1 MTRDGIHT
9 PPVVASSSDTPQ
21 NNSTSNEDNTNYNK
35 SHKNLSIFS
44 QLPSE
49 SIQRSLPPT
58 GIHDKEAEKD
68 PPYIDVLIAGGMGG
82 TIADFLMHSV
92 DTVKTR
98 LQGQPSANPPKYHNM
113 FHAYGTILR
122 EEGVTRGLYSGV
134 APAMTGSL
142 PGTTLYFGTYEY
154 TKRTLT
160 SAGVPDTLAHLAG
173 GSLGDFVASFVYVPS
188 EVLKTRMQLQ
198 GRYNNPSFISGY
210 NYKNTWHALQ
220 MIVKYDGIGALYQGY
235 RATLLRDVP
244 FSALQFA
251 FYEKFKLAAKKWEA
265 RPDGQMSLPVETACG
280 AVAGGLAGF
289 LTTPLD
295 VMKTLLQT
303 QVKKPSGAISTG
315 SSTTTTTQKYYVG
328 IWDGLKWNL
337 KHHGVVSGLFRGVG
351 PRVFWTSLQ
360 SALMFVMYEQAL
372 HLQENLRHFGQWPYG
387 SGSFGSS

>member
-1 MTRDGIHT
+1 
-9 PPVVASSSDTPQ
+9 
-21 NNSTSNEDNTNYNK
+21 
-35 SHKNLSIFS
+35 
-44 QLPSE
+44 
-49 SIQRSLPPT
+49 
-58 GIHDKEAEKD
+58 
-68 PPYIDVLIAGGMGG
+68 MGG
-82 TIADFLMHSV
+82 TIADFIMHSV

-98 LQGQPSANPPKYHNM
+98 LQGQPTANPPKYNNM
-113 FHAYGTILR
+113 FHAYSTILR
-122 EEGVTRGLYSGV
+122 EEGVSRGLYSGL

-160 SAGVPDTLAHLAG
+160 AAGCPDTLAHLAG
-173 GSLGDFVASFVYVPS
+173 GSIGDFFASFIYVPS

-220 MIVKYDGIGALYQGY
+220 MIVKYDGVAALYQGY
-235 RATLLRDVP
+235 RATLMRDVP

-251 FYEKFKLAAKKWEA
+251 FYEKFKVEARKWEA
-265 RPDGQMSLPVETACG
+265 RPDGQMSLHIETACG

-303 QVKKPSGAISTG
+303 QVKKPTSSVRILLFDMAILSIEQLNLTTILLSLSFQATSIATG
-315 SSTTTTTQKYYVG
+315 TVAASNQKYYVG

-337 KHHGVVSGLFRGVG
+337 KHHGVIGGLFRGVG

-360 SALMFVMYEQAL
+360 SAIMFVFYEQAI
-372 HLQENLRHFGQWPYG
+372 HLQENMRHFGHYPYA
-387 SGSFGSS
+387 SS

>member
-1 MTRDGIHT
+1 MSPDGDTTSPAPNTSSPNHSRFLPQLPLAT
-9 PPVVASSSDTPQ
+9 VSQFSAPVAASS
-21 NNSTSNEDNTNYNK
+21 NV
-35 SHKNLSIFS
+35 
-44 QLPSE
+44 
-49 SIQRSLPPT
+49 
-58 GIHDKEAEKD
+58 EAD
-68 PPYIDVLIAGGMGG
+68 PPYIDVLIAGGLGG

-98 LQGQPSANPPKYHNM
+98 LQGQPAVNPPKYHNM

-122 EEGVTRGLYSGV
+122 EEGVVRGLYSGV

-160 SAGVPDTLAHLAG
+160 AAGCPDTIAHLAG
-173 GSLGDFVASFVYVPS
+173 GSLGDFCASFIYVPS

-198 GRYNNPSFISGY
+198 GRYNNPSFVSGY

-220 MIVKYDGIGALYQGY
+220 MIIKHDGASALYQGY
-235 RATLLRDVP
+235 RATLMRDVP

-251 FYEKFKLAAKKWEA
+251 FYEKLKVEAKIWEA
-265 RPDGQMSLPVETACG
+265 RPDGQMSPPVEIACG
-280 AVAGGLAGF
+280 AIAGGMAGF

-303 QVKKPSGAISTG
+303 QVKRPSS
-315 SSTTTTTQKYYVG
+315 SKSTTVPGASTQKYYVG

-337 KHHGVVSGLFRGVG
+337 KHHGVIFGLFRGVG
-351 PRVFWTSLQ
+351 PRVFWTALQ
-360 SALMFVMYEQAL
+360 SAIMFVFYEQAL
-372 HLQENLRHFGQWPYG
+372 HLQENMRQLGKWPYA
-387 SGSFGSS
+387 SLATS

>member
-1 MTRDGIHT
+1 M
-9 PPVVASSSDTPQ
+9 SSDGVVSPPEANPPNIDCIPRTKDH
-21 NNSTSNEDNTNYNK
+21 N
-35 SHKNLSIFS
+35 HNLSIFS
-44 QLPSE
+44 NLPPE
-49 SIQRSLPPT
+49 SIKRSLPPYPE
-58 GIHDKEAEKD
+58 DKDADRD

-113 FHAYGTILR
+113 FHAYSTILR
-122 EEGVTRGLYSGV
+122 EEGVTRGLYGGV
-134 APAMTGSL
+134 APAMSGSL
-142 PGTTLYFGTYEY
+142 PQTTLYFGAYEY

-160 SAGVPDTLAHLAG
+160 AAGCPDTIAHLAG
-173 GSLGDFVASFVYVPS
+173 GSIGDLVASFIYVPS

-220 MIVKYDGIGALYQGY
+220 MIVKYDGFGALYHGY
-235 RATLLRDVP
+235 KATLLRDVP

-251 FYEKFKLAAKKWEA
+251 FYEKFKREARKWEA
-265 RPDGQMSLPVETACG
+265 RPDGGMSLPIEAACG
-280 AVAGGLAGF
+280 GVAGGLAGF

-303 QVKKPSGAISTG
+303 QVKRPPSSMSTATPTGAVS
-315 SSTTTTTQKYYVG
+315 QKYYVG

-337 KHHGVVSGLFRGVG
+337 KHHGVIAGLFRGVG

-360 SALMFVMYEQAL
+360 SALMFVIYEQAL
-372 HLQENLRHFGQWPYG
+372 QLQDNMRHFGQWPYG
-387 SGSFGSS
+387 PYASG

>member
-1 MTRDGIHT
+1 M
-9 PPVVASSSDTPQ
+9 SSSSGVTSPSATTSSITHLQ
-21 NNSTSNEDNTNYNK
+21 QAFNSS
-35 SHKNLSIFS
+35 
-44 QLPSE
+44 PSLK
-49 SIQRSLPPT
+49 RALPPT
-58 GIHDKEAEKD
+58 SAVEPQ
-68 PPYIDVLIAGGMGG
+68 PPYIDVLIAGGLGG
-82 TIADFLMHSV
+82 TIADFIMHSV

-98 LQGQPSANPPKYHNM
+98 LQGQPSANPPKYNNM
-113 FHAYGTILR
+113 FHAYSTILR
-122 EEGVTRGLYSGV
+122 EEGVSRGLYSGV

-160 SAGVPDTLAHLAG
+160 AAGCPDTLAHLAG
-173 GSLGDFVASFVYVPS
+173 GSIGDFFASFIYVPS

-210 NYKNTWHALQ
+210 NYKNTLHALQ

-251 FYEKFKLAAKKWEA
+251 FYEKFKVEGRRWEG
-265 RPDGQMSLPVETACG
+265 REDGQMSLHIETLCG
-280 AVAGGLAGF
+280 AIAGGMAGF

-303 QVKKPSGAISTG
+303 QVKKPTASIPTSTAV
-315 SSTTTTTQKYYVG
+315 TTTMTTAVAANTITNAAAQQKYYVG

-337 KHHGVVSGLFRGVG
+337 KHHGVIGGLFRGVG

-360 SALMFVMYEQAL
+360 SALMFVIYEQAI
-372 HLQENLRHFGQWPYG
+372 HLQENMRYFGQWPYG
-387 SGSFGSS
+387 SGSS

>member
-1 MTRDGIHT
+1 MSSEGGISSPT
-9 PPVVASSSDTPQ
+9 ASSTTAAAAASM
-21 NNSTSNEDNTNYNK
+21 
-35 SHKNLSIFS
+35 S
-44 QLPSE
+44 QLQSSFNPSPALK
-49 SIQRSLPPT
+49 RALPPT
-58 GIHDKEAEKD
+58 VAEEPE
-68 PPYIDVLIAGGMGG
+68 PPYLDVLLAGGMGG
-82 TIADFLMHSV
+82 TIADFIMHSV

-98 LQGQPSANPPKYHNM
+98 LQGQPTANPPKYNNM
-113 FHAYGTILR
+113 FHAYSTILR
-122 EEGVTRGLYSGV
+122 EEGVSRGLYSGV

-160 SAGVPDTLAHLAG
+160 AAGCPDTLAHLAG
-173 GSLGDFVASFVYVPS
+173 GSIGDFFASFIYVPS

-220 MIVKYDGIGALYQGY
+220 MIVKYDGVGALYQGY
-235 RATLLRDVP
+235 KATLMRDVP

-251 FYEKFKLAAKKWEA
+251 FYEKFKLEARKWEA
-265 RPDGQMSLPVETACG
+265 RPDGQMSLHIETACG

-303 QVKKPSGAISTG
+303 QVKKPT
-315 SSTTTTTQKYYVG
+315 SSSASIAPGTSAVASQKYYTGV
-328 IWDGLKWNL
+328 WDGLKWNL
-337 KHHGVVSGLFRGVG
+337 KHHGVIGGLFRGVG

-360 SALMFVMYEQAL
+360 SALMFVIYEQAI
-372 HLQENLRHFGQWPYG
+372 HLQDNMRHFGHYPYA
-387 SGSFGSS
+387 SS

>member
-1 MTRDGIHT
+1 MSSNGEI
-9 PPVVASSSDTPQ
+9 SSSTTSPTPSPATALAHQ
-21 NNSTSNEDNTNYNK
+21 IQSTFSSNDPASNASALK
-35 SHKNLSIFS
+35 
-44 QLPSE
+44 
-49 SIQRSLPPT
+49 RALPPS
-58 GIHDKEAEKD
+58 ILEEPE

-82 TIADFLMHSV
+82 TIADFIMHSV

-98 LQGQPSANPPKYHNM
+98 LQGQPSANPPKYNNM
-113 FHAYGTILR
+113 FHAYSTILR
-122 EEGVTRGLYSGV
+122 EEGVSRGLYSGV

-160 SAGVPDTLAHLAG
+160 AAGCPDTLAHLAG
-173 GSLGDFVASFVYVPS
+173 GSIGDFFASFIYVPS

-220 MIVKYDGIGALYQGY
+220 MIVKYDGVGALYQGY

-251 FYEKFKLAAKKWEA
+251 FYEKFKVEARKWEA
-265 RPDGQMSLPVETACG
+265 RPDGQMSLHIETACG

-303 QVKKPSGAISTG
+303 QVKKPKISISSGATAASTVATG
-315 SSTTTTTQKYYVG
+315 ATSTVASSAVAQKYYVG

-337 KHHGVVSGLFRGVG
+337 KHHGVIGGLFRGVG

-360 SALMFVMYEQAL
+360 SALMFVIYEQAL
-372 HLQENLRHFGQWPYG
+372 HLQDNMRHFGQWPYG
-387 SGSFGSS
+387 TASS

>member
-1 MTRDGIHT
+1 MTRDGNHT
-9 PPVVASSSDTPQ
+9 HPVVASSSDTPLASSSSSEDS
-21 NNSTSNEDNTNYNK
+21 NNHNNK
-35 SHKNLSIFS
+35 NHKNLSIFS

-49 SIQRSLPPT
+49 TLQRSLPPT
-58 GIHDKEAEKD
+58 GLHEKDAEKD

-98 LQGQPSANPPKYHNM
+98 LQGQPSATPPKYHNM

-122 EEGVTRGLYSGV
+122 EEGVARGLYSGV
-134 APAMTGSL
+134 APAMTV

-173 GSLGDFVASFVYVPS
+173 GSLGDFVASFIYVPS

-220 MIVKYDGIGALYQGY
+220 MIIKYDGVGALYQGY

-251 FYEKFKLAAKKWEA
+251 FYEKFKVAAKKWEA

-315 SSTTTTTQKYYVG
+315 ASTTTTTQKYYVG

-360 SALMFVMYEQAL
+360 SALMFVIYEQAL
-372 HLQENLRHFGQWPYG
+372 HLQENMRHFGQWPYS

>member
-1 MTRDGIHT
+1 M
-9 PPVVASSSDTPQ
+9 SSSGGITTP
-21 NNSTSNEDNTNYNK
+21 SAAASASM
-35 SHKNLSIFS
+35 SHLQSFHPTPALK
-44 QLPSE
+44 
-49 SIQRSLPPT
+49 RALPPT
-58 GIHDKEAEKD
+58 VAEEQD
-68 PPYIDVLIAGGMGG
+68 PPYIDVLIAGGLGG
-82 TIADFLMHSV
+82 TIADFIMHSV

-98 LQGQPSANPPKYHNM
+98 LQGQPSATPPKYNNM
-113 FHAYGTILR
+113 FHAYSTILR
-122 EEGVTRGLYSGV
+122 EEGVSRGLYSGV

-160 SAGVPDTLAHLAG
+160 AAGCPDTIAHLAG
-173 GSLGDFVASFVYVPS
+173 GSIGDFFASFIYVPS

-210 NYKNTWHALQ
+210 NYKNTLHALQ
-220 MIVKYDGIGALYQGY
+220 MIVKYDGVGALYQGY

-251 FYEKFKLAAKKWEA
+251 FYEKFKAKARKWEA
-265 RPDGQMSLPVETACG
+265 REDGQMSLHVETACG

-303 QVKKPSGAISTG
+303 QVKVP
-315 SSTTTTTQKYYVG
+315 TTTTSIATHATAGAATQKYYVG

-337 KHHGVVSGLFRGVG
+337 KHHGVIRGLFRGVG

-360 SALMFVMYEQAL
+360 SALMFVIYEQAL
-372 HLQENLRHFGQWPYG
+372 RLQENLRYFEQWPYG
-387 SGSFGSS
+387 SS

>member
-1 MTRDGIHT
+1 MSSHGDD
-9 PPVVASSSDTPQ
+9 PASSSTGSDPIRSPSTTIISDV
-21 NNSTSNEDNTNYNK
+21 NSS
-35 SHKNLSIFS
+35 SHKHTLSIFS
-44 QLPSE
+44 KLPSR
-49 SIQRSLPPT
+49 SIQRVLPPVL
-58 GIHDKEAEKD
+58 IDEVVEVD
-68 PPYIDVLIAGGMGG
+68 PPYVDVLIAGGMGG
-82 TIADFLMHSV
+82 AIADFLMHSV

-98 LQGQPSANPPKYHNM
+98 LQGQPAANPPKYHNM
-113 FHAYGTILR
+113 FHAYSTILR
-122 EEGVTRGLYSGV
+122 EEGVSRGLYSGV

-160 SAGVPDTLAHLAG
+160 ASGCPDTIAHLAG
-173 GSLGDFVASFVYVPS
+173 GSLGDFIASFIYVPS

-220 MIVKYDGIGALYQGY
+220 MIVKYDGVGALYQGY

-251 FYEKFKLAAKKWEA
+251 FYEKFKVEAKKWEG
-265 RPDGQMSLPVETACG
+265 RPDGKMSLPIETACG
-280 AVAGGLAGF
+280 AIAGGLAGF

-303 QVKKPSGAISTG
+303 QVKKPS
-315 SSTTTTTQKYYVG
+315 SSSSLSGTPAVATQKYYVG

-337 KHHGVVSGLFRGVG
+337 KHHGVISGLFRGVG
-351 PRVFWTSLQ
+351 PRVFWTALQ
-360 SALMFVMYEQAL
+360 SAIMFVIYEQAL
-372 HLQENLRHFGQWPYG
+372 HFQDNMRHFEQWPYG
-387 SGSFGSS
+387 SGSYGSSS

>member
-1 MTRDGIHT
+1 
-9 PPVVASSSDTPQ
+9 
-21 NNSTSNEDNTNYNK
+21 
-35 SHKNLSIFS
+35 
-44 QLPSE
+44 
-49 SIQRSLPPT
+49 
-58 GIHDKEAEKD
+58 
-68 PPYIDVLIAGGMGG
+68 
-82 TIADFLMHSV
+82 MHSV

-98 LQGQPSANPPKYHNM
+98 LQGQPATNSPKYLNM

-122 EEGVTRGLYSGV
+122 EEGVFRGLYGGIG
-134 APAMTGSL
+134 PAMAGSL
-142 PGTTLYFGTYEY
+142 PGTTLYFGTYEF

-160 SAGVPDTLAHLAG
+160 SAGCPDTLAHLAG
-173 GSLGDFVASFVYVPS
+173 GSLGDFIASFVYVPS

-210 NYKNTWHALQ
+210 NYKNNRHALK
-220 MIVKYDGIGALYQGY
+220 MIVKHDGAGALYQGY

-251 FYEKFKLAAKKWEA
+251 FYEKFKVEAKRWEA

-303 QVKKPSGAISTG
+303 QIKKPSATTSSGAV
-315 SSTTTTTQKYYVG
+315 TQKYYVG

-337 KHHGVVSGLFRGVG
+337 KHHGVIYGLFRGVG
-351 PRVFWTSLQ
+351 PRVFWTALQ
-360 SALMFVMYEQAL
+360 SAIMFVFYEQAL
-372 HLQENLRHFGQWPYG
+372 HFQENMRHTGQWPFG
-387 SGSFGSS
+387 SGSA

>member
-1 MTRDGIHT
+1 MSSTGGIT
-9 PPVVASSSDTPQ
+9 SPSATA
-21 NNSTSNEDNTNYNK
+21 STSM
-35 SHKNLSIFS
+35 SHLQSFNPTPALK
-44 QLPSE
+44 
-49 SIQRSLPPT
+49 RALPPT
-58 GIHDKEAEKD
+58 VAEEAD

-82 TIADFLMHSV
+82 TIADFIMHSV

-98 LQGQPSANPPKYHNM
+98 LQGQPSANPPKYNNM
-113 FHAYGTILR
+113 FHAYSTILR
-122 EEGVTRGLYSGV
+122 EEGVSRGLYSGV

-160 SAGVPDTLAHLAG
+160 AAGCPDTLAHLAG
-173 GSLGDFVASFVYVPS
+173 GSVGDFFASFIYVPS

-210 NYKNTWHALQ
+210 NYKNTWHALK
-220 MIVKYDGIGALYQGY
+220 MIVKYDGVAALYQGY

-251 FYEKFKLAAKKWEA
+251 FYEKFKLEARRWEA
-265 RPDGQMSLPVETACG
+265 RPDGQMSLHVETACG

-303 QVKKPSGAISTG
+303 QVKKPSSSIASTVTSTA
-315 SSTTTTTQKYYVG
+315 SSGVPQKYYVG
-328 IWDGLKWNL
+328 IWDGLQWNL
-337 KHHGVVSGLFRGVG
+337 KHHGVIGGLFRGVG

-360 SALMFVMYEQAL
+360 SALMFVIYEQAL
-372 HLQENLRHFGQWPYG
+372 HLQDNMRHFGQWPYG
-387 SGSFGSS
+387 SS

>member
-1 MTRDGIHT
+1 MMSHPIHPT
-9 PPVVASSSDTPQ
+9 
-21 NNSTSNEDNTNYNK
+21 ST
-35 SHKNLSIFS
+35 
-44 QLPSE
+44 
-49 SIQRSLPPT
+49 
-58 GIHDKEAEKD
+58 
-68 PPYIDVLIAGGMGG
+68 
-82 TIADFLMHSV
+82 V

-98 LQGQPSANPPKYHNM
+98 LQGQPSANPLKYHNM

-122 EEGVTRGLYSGV
+122 EEGVARGLYGGV
-134 APAMTGSL
+134 GPAMAGSL
-142 PGTTLYFGTYEY
+142 PGTTLYFGTYEF

-160 SAGVPDTLAHLAG
+160 SAGCPDTIAHLAG

-210 NYKNTWHALQ
+210 NYKSTRHALE
-220 MIVKYDGIGALYQGY
+220 MIVKHDGAGALYQGY

-251 FYEKFKLAAKKWEA
+251 FYEKFKLEAKRWEA

-303 QVKKPSGAISTG
+303 QVKKPSSSASSGAVA
-315 SSTTTTTQKYYVG
+315 QKYYVG

-337 KHHGVVSGLFRGVG
+337 KHHGVISGLFRGVG
-351 PRVFWTSLQ
+351 PRVFWTALQ
-360 SALMFVMYEQAL
+360 SAIMFVFYEQAL
-372 HLQENLRHFGQWPYG
+372 HLQDNMRHLGHWPYG
-387 SGSFGSS
+387 SGSA

>member
-1 MTRDGIHT
+1 
-9 PPVVASSSDTPQ
+9 
-21 NNSTSNEDNTNYNK
+21 
-35 SHKNLSIFS
+35 
-44 QLPSE
+44 
-49 SIQRSLPPT
+49 
-58 GIHDKEAEKD
+58 
-68 PPYIDVLIAGGMGG
+68 
-82 TIADFLMHSV
+82 
-92 DTVKTR
+92 
-98 LQGQPSANPPKYHNM
+98 M
-113 FHAYGTILR
+113 FHAYSTILR
-122 EEGVTRGLYSGV
+122 EEGVSRGLYSGV

-160 SAGVPDTLAHLAG
+160 AAGCPDTIAHLAG
-173 GSLGDFVASFVYVPS
+173 GSLGDFFASFIYVPS

-220 MIVKYDGIGALYQGY
+220 MIVKYDGFGALYQGY

-244 FSALQFA
+244 FSAFQFA
-251 FYEKFKLAAKKWEA
+251 FYEKFKVEAKKWEG

-315 SSTTTTTQKYYVG
+315 TATITTQKYYVG

-337 KHHGVVSGLFRGVG
+337 KHHGVISGLFRGVG

-360 SALMFVMYEQAL
+360 SALMFVIYEQAL
-372 HLQENLRHFGQWPYG
+372 HLQENMRHFGQWPYG
-387 SGSFGSS
+387 SFGSS

>member
-1 MTRDGIHT
+1 
-9 PPVVASSSDTPQ
+9 
-21 NNSTSNEDNTNYNK
+21 
-35 SHKNLSIFS
+35 
-44 QLPSE
+44 
-49 SIQRSLPPT
+49 
-58 GIHDKEAEKD
+58 
-68 PPYIDVLIAGGMGG
+68 VLIAGGMGG
-82 TIADFLMHSV
+82 AIADFLMHSV

-98 LQGQPSANPPKYHNM
+98 LQGQPSANPPKYYNM
-113 FHAYGTILR
+113 FHAYSTILR
-122 EEGVTRGLYSGV
+122 EEGVSRGLYSGV

-160 SAGVPDTLAHLAG
+160 AAGCPDTLAHLAG
-173 GSLGDFVASFVYVPS
+173 GSLGDFVASFIYVPS

-220 MIVKYDGIGALYQGY
+220 MIVKYDGVGALYQGY

-251 FYEKFKLAAKKWEA
+251 FYEKFKVEAIRWEN
-265 RPDGQMSLPVETACG
+265 RPDGMMSMHVESVCG
-280 AVAGGLAGF
+280 AAAGGLAGF

-303 QVKKPSGAISTG
+303 QVKRPSTSIPSGSGSGSTAISG
-315 SSTTTTTQKYYVG
+315 TTPKYYVG

-337 KHHGVVSGLFRGVG
+337 KHQGVVAGLFRGVG

-360 SALMFVMYEQAL
+360 SALMFVIYEQAI
-372 HLQENLRHFGQWPYG
+372 HLQENMRHFGHWPYG
-387 SGSFGSS
+387 SS

>member
-1 MTRDGIHT
+1 MSSEGGISSPT
-9 PPVVASSSDTPQ
+9 ATTTSATAAAAASM
-21 NNSTSNEDNTNYNK
+21 
-35 SHKNLSIFS
+35 S
-44 QLPSE
+44 QLQSSFNPSPALK
-49 SIQRSLPPT
+49 RALPPT
-58 GIHDKEAEKD
+58 VAEEHE
-68 PPYIDVLIAGGMGG
+68 PPYLDVLLAGGMGG
-82 TIADFLMHSV
+82 TIADFIMHSV

-98 LQGQPSANPPKYHNM
+98 LQGQPTANPPKYNNM
-113 FHAYGTILR
+113 FHAYSTILR
-122 EEGVTRGLYSGV
+122 EEGVSRGLYSGL

-160 SAGVPDTLAHLAG
+160 AAGCPDTLAHLAG
-173 GSLGDFVASFVYVPS
+173 GSIGDFFASFIYVPS

-220 MIVKYDGIGALYQGY
+220 MIVKYDGVAALYQGY
-235 RATLLRDVP
+235 RATLMRDVP

-251 FYEKFKLAAKKWEA
+251 FYEKFKVEARKWEA
-265 RPDGQMSLPVETACG
+265 RPDGQMSLHIETACG

-303 QVKKPSGAISTG
+303 QVKKPS
-315 SSTTTTTQKYYVG
+315 SSTTSIATGTMVASNQKYYVG

-337 KHHGVVSGLFRGVG
+337 KHHGVIGGLFRGVG

-360 SALMFVMYEQAL
+360 SAIMFVFYEQAI
-372 HLQENLRHFGQWPYG
+372 HLQENMRHFGHYPYA
-387 SGSFGSS
+387 SS

>member
-1 MTRDGIHT
+1 MSSEGGISSPT
-9 PPVVASSSDTPQ
+9 ATTTSATAAAAASM
-21 NNSTSNEDNTNYNK
+21 
-35 SHKNLSIFS
+35 S
-44 QLPSE
+44 QLQSSFNPSPALK
-49 SIQRSLPPT
+49 RALPPT
-58 GIHDKEAEKD
+58 VAEEHE
-68 PPYIDVLIAGGMGG
+68 PPYLDVLLAGGMGG
-82 TIADFLMHSV
+82 TIADFIMHSV

-98 LQGQPSANPPKYHNM
+98 LQGQPTANPPKYNNM
-113 FHAYGTILR
+113 FHAYSTILR
-122 EEGVTRGLYSGV
+122 EEGVSRGLYSGL

-160 SAGVPDTLAHLAG
+160 AAGCPDTLAHLAG
-173 GSLGDFVASFVYVPS
+173 GSIGDFFASFIYVPS

-220 MIVKYDGIGALYQGY
+220 MIVKYDGVAALYQGY
-235 RATLLRDVP
+235 RATLMRDVP

-251 FYEKFKLAAKKWEA
+251 FYEKFKVEARKWEA
-265 RPDGQMSLPVETACG
+265 RPDGHMSLHIETACG

-303 QVKKPSGAISTG
+303 QVKKPS
-315 SSTTTTTQKYYVG
+315 SSTTSIATGTVVASNQKYYVG

-337 KHHGVVSGLFRGVG
+337 KHHGVIGGLFRGVG

-360 SALMFVMYEQAL
+360 SAIMFVFYEQAI
-372 HLQENLRHFGQWPYG
+372 HLQENMRHFGHYPYA
-387 SGSFGSS
+387 SS

>member
-1 MTRDGIHT
+1 MSSEGGISSPT
-9 PPVVASSSDTPQ
+9 ATTSSATAAAAASM
-21 NNSTSNEDNTNYNK
+21 
-35 SHKNLSIFS
+35 S
-44 QLPSE
+44 QLQSSFNPSPALK
-49 SIQRSLPPT
+49 RALPPT
-58 GIHDKEAEKD
+58 VAEEHE
-68 PPYIDVLIAGGMGG
+68 PPYLDVLLAGGMGG
-82 TIADFLMHSV
+82 TIADFIMHSV

-98 LQGQPSANPPKYHNM
+98 LQGQPTANPPKYNNM
-113 FHAYGTILR
+113 FHAYSTILR
-122 EEGVTRGLYSGV
+122 EEGVSRGLYSGL

-160 SAGVPDTLAHLAG
+160 AAGCPDTLAHLAG
-173 GSLGDFVASFVYVPS
+173 GSIGDFFASFIYVPS

-220 MIVKYDGIGALYQGY
+220 MIVKYDGVAALYQGY
-235 RATLLRDVP
+235 RATLMRDVP

-251 FYEKFKLAAKKWEA
+251 FYEKFKAEARKWEA
-265 RPDGQMSLPVETACG
+265 RPDGQMSLHIETACG
-280 AVAGGLAGF
+280 GVAGGLAGF

-303 QVKKPSGAISTG
+303 QVKKPTS
-315 SSTTTTTQKYYVG
+315 SSTSIAAGTVAASNQKYYVG

-337 KHHGVVSGLFRGVG
+337 KHHGVIGGLFRGVG

-360 SALMFVMYEQAL
+360 SAIMFVFYEQAI
-372 HLQENLRHFGQWPYG
+372 HLQENMRHFGHYPYA
-387 SGSFGSS
+387 SS